1 MITLVQVVLLDQDGE
16 ALTTDQTISVTSVR
30 SNTLLVGL
38 ATAKYIG
45 VDRRALFT
53 DLAIMQSAEDVQ
65 LRFMCDSCR
74 DSGEAML
81 DISATWE
88 TFNVSPELQELSF
101 EWLDKS
107 NTSFEYPNVAGEV
120 SSLLLTALC
129 PSSEPVRGECC
140 Y

>member
-30 SNTLLVGL
+30 SNTLLVGRVKE
-38 ATAKYIG
+38 KYSG

-65 LRFMCDSCR
+65 LRFMCDSCK

-101 EWLDKS
+101 EWLHKS
-107 NTSFEYPNVAGEV
+107 NASFEYPNVAGEV
-120 SSLLLTALC
+120 SSLPLTALC
-129 PSSEPVRGECC
+129 PSSEPVRGEFC